1 MPAATSSRRRAQAE
15 RARKREVT
23 ARIGERSG
31 AAPYSHSIA
40 GCLDAAIGPHGLG
53 EAELVRS
60 VEQLAP
66 ALEALKTDHRE
77 GRLALLR
84 IAEEGADI
92 AEAEAAFARLSKGA
106 RVVVFFGTGGSSLG
120 GQTLAQLG
128 GWNIPGLADE
138 AQKNRPRTRFYDNL
152 DPVTLGSALGSFDL
166 ATARFV
172 VTSKSGG
179 TPETLAQALAALAAV
194 KAAGLEKQI
203 PKLFLGITEPRAAGK
218 ANGLRDLLEGLGVPM
233 LEHHPGIGG
242 RFSVLT
248 NVGLLPAIAR
258 GLDARAVRAGARSV
272 VEAMLRMQSPFQ
284 FPPAV
289 GAAAAVALA
298 RERGIRT
305 HVMMPYTDRLGRF
318 SHWFVQ
324 LWAESLGKDGQ
335 GTAPIACVGPLDQHS
350 QLQLFMDGPREHLI
364 TVVRLPAAGMGP
376 RIPAGLAAKAGVGF
390 LGGKTVGDL
399 TAAQAQAVPEALAK
413 AGRPVRTIDLDRLDE
428 TALGALMM
436 HCMLETI
443 LAARLMGVDP
453 FDQPAVELAKAMT
466 RERMGKR

>member
-1 MPAATSSRRRAQAE
+1 MSTTIAE
-15 RARKREVT
+15 RA
-23 ARIGERSG
+23 G
-31 AAPYSHSIA
+31 AVPYSHSIA
-40 GCLDAAIGPHGLG
+40 GCLDGAIGKHGLSQD
-53 EAELVRS
+53 ELTLWIER
-60 VEQLAP
+60 LAP
-66 ALEALKTDHRE
+66 ALDALQGDYRE
-77 GRLALLR
+77 RRLPLLR
-84 IAEEGADI
+84 IAEDEADI
-92 AEAEAAFARLSKGA
+92 VAAEAALAKLSVGA
-106 RVVVFFGTGGSSLG
+106 HAVIFFGTGGSSLG

-138 AQKNRPRTRFYDNL
+138 AQRNRPRTRFYDNL
-152 DPVTLGSALGSFDL
+152 DPVTLESALGSFEL
-166 ATARFV
+166 AGARFV

-179 TPETLAQALAALAAV
+179 TPETLAQALAALSAV
-194 KAAGLEKQI
+194 RAAGLEARI
-203 PKLFLGITEPRAAGK
+203 PALFLGITELRVAGK
-218 ANGLRDLLEGLGVPM
+218 ANGLRDLFEGLGIPV
-233 LEHHPGIGG
+233 LEHNPGIGG

-248 NVGLLPAIAR
+248 NVGLLPALAR
-258 GLDARAVRAGARSV
+258 GLDVRAVRAGARSV
-272 VEAMLRMQSPFQ
+272 VDAMMGAASPLA

-289 GAAAAVALA
+289 GAAVAVALA

-364 TVVRLPAAGMGP
+364 TIVRLPSAGVGP
-376 RIPAGLAAKAGVGF
+376 KLPADLAAKAGVGF

-399 TAAQAQAVPEALAK
+399 VTAQSHAVPEALGR
-413 AGRPVRTIDLDRLDE
+413 AGRPVRTFELDRLDE
-428 TALGALMM
+428 ASLGALMM

-453 FDQPAVELAKAMT
+453 FDQPAVELAKVIT
-466 RERMGKR
+466 RERVAKG